1 MDNKFVKALEG
12 MDINNLTDIT
22 FTSPKIEFLQPK
34 KYINKEIL
42 ILDNPL
48 SNDYFKKTYEKRK
61 AFYEK
66 K

>member
-1 MDNKFVKALEG
+1 MDDKFVKALEG
-12 MDINNLTDIT
+12 IDINNLTDIT
-22 FTSPKIEFLQPK
+22 FTSPKREFLQPK